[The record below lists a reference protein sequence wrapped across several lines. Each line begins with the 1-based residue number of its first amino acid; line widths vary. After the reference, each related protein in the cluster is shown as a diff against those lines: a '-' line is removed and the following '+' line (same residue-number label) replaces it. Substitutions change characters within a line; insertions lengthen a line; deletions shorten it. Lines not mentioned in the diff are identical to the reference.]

1 MLASFAKCSSTAV
14 LVCAIGGIGQSA
26 YGIGLRNPYLDAPQ
40 QDTAQGGW
48 QSVRFYGAG
57 GQGIAL
63 PASGSW
69 VGSFSGTGLGL
80 SASSLNPSAAEFG
93 ITTPLAPNVSANLA
107 LFRAGSGT
115 RGLDTQWRDGLAISI
130 NGAWANGIGARIGY
144 TTGRALRSSDVCAL
158 LCVAGDGL
166 PVTGSAFAEPEQSIY
181 GEFSWRRARLGFRA
195 GVEARYLS
203 RRYADEFSSDS
214 TTAYFN
220 ANAHVGIEQKIG
232 AWRIE
237 EFARVDNF
245 TNRTYGGDAAYR
257 RPFDFAPERSYLIG
271 IRAGYS
277 W

>member
-1 MLASFAKCSSTAV
+1 MLASFAKCSSAAV
-14 LVCAIGGIGQSA
+14 LVFATGGMCQTA
-26 YGIGLRNPYLDAPQ
+26 HGIGLRSPLLDAPQ
-40 QDTAQGGW
+40 QDASHGGW
-48 QSVRFYGAG
+48 QSVRFYGAQ

-69 VGSFSGTGLGL
+69 SGGFPGTGLNIPQ
-80 SASSLNPSAAEFG
+80 SSLNASAAEFG
-93 ITTPLAPNVSANLA
+93 MTAPLGRNVSANLA
-107 LFRAGSGT
+107 LFSTGSGS
-115 RGLDTQWRDGLAISI
+115 RGTDMQWRDGLAVSI
-130 NGAWANGIGARIGY
+130 NGAWANGIGASIGY
-144 TTGRALRSSDVCAL
+144 TTGRTLYAREVCAV
-158 LCVAGDGL
+158 LCIGSDSAAA
-166 PVTGSAFAEPEQSIY
+166 PVSALAEPEQSVY
-181 GEFSWRRARLGFRA
+181 GELSWRHARLGFRA

-232 AWRIE
+232 AWRIQ

-245 TNRTYGGDAAYR
+245 TNRNYGGDGAYR
-257 RPFDFAPERSYLIG
+257 RPLDFAPERSYLIG